1 MGRDTDVL
9 VVGGGPAGL
18 AAAIAARKKGFAVT
32 VVDGAKPPIDKACG
46 EGLMPDTVSA
56 LGELGIKIHTD
67 DGRRYRGLR
76 FLDEKTSAETSLL
89 DAPGI
94 GVRRTVLHQRMVERT
109 EECGIFLLWNT
120 LVTGLTPN
128 GAMVGGSELTAKWV
142 IGADGIRS
150 RVRRWCGLDPSSQ
163 GAVRF
168 GHRRHYRVK
177 PWTDY
182 MEIYWGKG
190 MQAYVTPVGNEE
202 TCVVLIA
209 DNPRTRFEEVRRE
222 FPRLASSLEGG
233 ELNSTER
240 GAVTEMRSL
249 ERVYRGNVALI
260 GDASGSVDAITG
272 EGLCLGFRQAMA
284 LAEALEAEDLET
296 YQKAHRRLSKRL
308 KAMGRLLLWL
318 GRNTAVRRRA
328 LKALASDPELFA
340 RLLAVHAGESSPR
353 QFATTSMRLGW
364 QFLTA

>member
-1 MGRDTDVL
+1 MGREMDVL
-9 VVGGGPAGL
+9 VIGGGPAGL
-18 AAAIAARKKGFAVT
+18 AAAIAARNKGFEVT
-32 VVDGAKPPIDKACG
+32 VADSAKPPIDKACG
-46 EGLMPDTVSA
+46 EGLMPGTVSA
-56 LGELGIKIHTD
+56 LGELGIKIHAD
-67 DGRRYRGLR
+67 DGRMYRGIR
-76 FLDEKTSAETSLL
+76 FLDGTTLAETSFL

-94 GVRRTVLHQRMVERT
+94 GVRRTVLHQKMVERA
-109 EECGIFLLWNT
+109 EECGISLMWNT

-150 RVRRWCGLDPSSQ
+150 RVRRWCGLDPISQ
-163 GAVRF
+163 EAVRF
-168 GHRRHYRVK
+168 GQRRHYRVK

-182 MEIYWGKG
+182 MEIHWGRR
-190 MQAYVTPVGNEE
+190 MQAYVTPIGNEE

-209 DNPRTRFEEVRRE
+209 DNSRTRFEEVGRE
-222 FPRLASSLEGG
+222 FPRLASSLESG
-233 ELNSTER
+233 ELSSAER

-249 ERVYRGNVALI
+249 KQVYQGNVALI

-284 LAEALEAEDLET
+284 LAEALEAEDLEI
-296 YQKAHRRLSKRL
+296 YQKEHRRLARRPKV
-308 KAMGRLLLWL
+308 MGRLLLLL
-318 GRNTAVRRRA
+318 GRSTAVRRRL